1 MKMGESLGVT
11 ITAKMAKLI
20 VKKYGKK
27 DHLNVEDCIKV
38 NNRRNSKSTPK
49 SPSKDKK

>member
-1 MKMGESLGVT
+1 MG
-11 ITAKMAKLI
+11 KLI

-27 DHLNVEDCIKV
+27 DHLTMDDCLKV
-38 NNRRNSKSTPK
+38 NNRRRSKSTPK

>member
-1 MKMGESLGVT
+1 
-11 ITAKMAKLI
+11 MAKLI

-27 DHLNVEDCIKV
+27 DHLTMDDCLKV
-38 NNRRNSKSTPK
+38 NNRRRSKSGPK